1 MLNALKKFWP
11 VLAGGALVAG
21 VLAMLYMFSLSP
33 DGHSSFEHAGA
44 AQPRSSVVPVEA
56 TTLDGAYESVSNG
69 VSIRASIEGKNLVI
83 TMTNDGTTI
92 TYWRGSFDNL
102 AKPGTNVASV
112 ADNTVALLSES
123 DTKEFTVGDN
133 TISYTMTMMGVS
145 RQIELH
151 HV

>member
-1 MLNALKKFWP
+1 MLNALKKYWP

-21 VLAMLYMFSLSP
+21 ILTMLYMFSLGP
-33 DGHSSFEHAGA
+33 DGHSSFENAGA
-44 AQPRSSVVPVEA
+44 SQPRASVVPVEA
-56 TTLDGAYESVSNG
+56 ATLDGAYDGESNG
-69 VSIRASIEGKNLVI
+69 VSIRASVEGKNLVI
-83 TMTNDGTTI
+83 TMTNEGTTI

-102 AKPGTNVASV
+102 AKPGTNIASV

-123 DTKEFTVGDN
+123 DTKTFTVGDG

>member
-11 VLAGGALVAG
+11 VLVGGSIVAA
-21 VLAMLYMFSLSP
+21 VLAMLYVFSLGP
-33 DGHSSFEHAGA
+33 DGHSSFENAGA
-44 AQPRSSVVPVEA
+44 AQPHQAAVPVEA
-56 TTLDGAYESVSNG
+56 TTLDGAYVGESNG
-69 VSIRASIEGKNLVI
+69 VDIRASIEGKTIVV
-83 TMTNDGTTI
+83 TMTNEGTTI

-102 AKPGTNVASV
+102 APVGTNVGSV
-112 ADNTVALLSES
+112 ADNTVALLSQS
-123 DTKEFTVGDN
+123 NTKEFTVGDR